1 MGTDIA
7 ILIVA
12 DVRLYRDGLA
22 EMLGRAP
29 GVTVAGVAA
38 TVEEG
43 LRLAEELAPDVVL
56 IDTEVAEALQSFP
69 RFRRLRRPPQ
79 LLALAV
85 PDSDSTVIACAEGG
99 VAGYL
104 TREASLDE
112 VVTGVWS
119 AARGEMHC
127 PPRVAAA
134 LARRVRAV
142 ASAAEGQ
149 EATGGLTPRE
159 TEVLALVEAGA
170 TNKQIATALTI
181 ELPTVKHHVHNI
193 LEKLSVSRRG
203 EAAALARRR

>member
-1 MGTDIA
+1 VPNRVA

-12 DVRLYRDGLA
+12 DVRLYRHGLA
-22 EMLGRAP
+22 EMLGRTP
-29 GVTVAGVAA
+29 DISVAGTAA
-38 TVEEG
+38 TAAEG
-43 LRLAEELAPDVVL
+43 LRLAEHLVPDVVL
-56 IDTEVAEALQSFP
+56 LDTGASGALASVP
-69 RFRRLRRPPQ
+69 RFRRLSRPPQ
-79 LLALAV
+79 IVALAV
-85 PDSDSTVIACAEGG
+85 PDSDATVIACAEGG

-127 PPRVAAA
+127 PPQVAAA

-142 ASAAEGQ
+142 APSPNGRDAVDC
-149 EATGGLTPRE
+149 LTPRE
-159 TEVLALVEAGA
+159 TEVLGLVEAGLS
-170 TNKQIATALTI
+170 NQQIASELRI